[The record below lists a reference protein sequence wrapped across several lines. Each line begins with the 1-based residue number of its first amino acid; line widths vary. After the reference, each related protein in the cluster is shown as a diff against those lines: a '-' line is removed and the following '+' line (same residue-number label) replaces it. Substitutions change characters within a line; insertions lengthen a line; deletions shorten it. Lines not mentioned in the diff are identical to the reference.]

1 MQCAL
6 MMKSAN
12 SSGNNDFSEIA
23 PRILNEKE
31 NIQEELEAV
40 DWEERSLLKQLSD
53 LNQRIALVGKR
64 RFECQTKLENNDQ
77 LSKYW
82 IIHKTTIVAQALEGE
97 RIKTEKLEA
106 LKMTKVET
114 IEEND
119 QIVQNDFSDDVAI
132 KVQPKQE
139 KFFSTLSTAVTTP
152 LSNKIEIVQTIVPRV
167 PRVKKLQKDKE
178 EAHQNRVSKTGIFKK
193 KGRSKKIDKI
203 VKSIQ
208 MNPFKSP
215 EMPKNQLLTKFIQKR
230 TEESEAD
237 DEKAQ

>member
-1 MQCAL
+1 
-6 MMKSAN
+6 
-12 SSGNNDFSEIA
+12 
-23 PRILNEKE
+23 
-31 NIQEELEAV
+31 
-40 DWEERSLLKQLSD
+40 
-53 LNQRIALVGKR
+53 
-64 RFECQTKLENNDQ
+64 
-77 LSKYW
+77 
-82 IIHKTTIVAQALEGE
+82 
-97 RIKTEKLEA
+97 
-106 LKMTKVET
+106 MTKVET

-139 KFFSTLSTAVTTP
+139 KFLSTLSTAVTTP

-178 EAHQNRVSKTGIFKK
+178 EAHQNRVSKSGIFQK

-215 EMPKNQLLTKFIQKR
+215 EIPKNQLLTKFIQKR
-230 TEESEAD
+230 VEESEAD
-237 DEKAQ
+237 DEKAEKNLVDETRLLEELKK